1 MTTTTTTSSKLNPV
15 AAHLVQTN
23 LEPLPG
29 SAKLHLFQANQLG
42 EDAQKLQVAGGSDV
56 VVARQLR
63 QELDRVLGHRLVN
76 LLTHHHLHV
85 PCGSHRATLIVIMIR
100 CSTSTAQCPQHDSS
114 KHFTRE
120 KYVIFALYRISASGL
135 CGMEK

>member
-1 MTTTTTTSSKLNPV
+1 MTATTNGKFNPA

-42 EDAQKLQVAGGSDV
+42 EDAKKLQVAGGSDV

-76 LLTHHHLHV
+76 LLTHHHLHI

-100 CSTSTAQCPQHDSS
+100 RSTSTVQCPQHDSS
-114 KHFTRE
+114 KRFTQE
-120 KYVIFALYRISASGL
+120 KYVHICTVQDISDWIV
-135 CGMEK
+135 